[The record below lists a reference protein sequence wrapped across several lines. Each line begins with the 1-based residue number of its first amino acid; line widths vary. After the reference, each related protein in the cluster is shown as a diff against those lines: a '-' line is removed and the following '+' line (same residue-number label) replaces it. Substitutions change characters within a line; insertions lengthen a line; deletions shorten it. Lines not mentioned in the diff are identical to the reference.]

1 MRRLAIITVA
11 VCATLFCL
19 FLIWV
24 FRPVLWL
31 FGGSLAIS
39 AALRP
44 LVQRLEARGTGRGAA
59 ILAWYLVILAGLIVG
74 VLIFGLGVA
83 SEITEAA
90 GLVPRLYEETR
101 NAWLNGGSDLQKT
114 VARGLPN
121 FADLLRDPATGAG
134 LTLLGGTLA
143 GITGGLIGNLVFLIA
158 VLCLAYYWLMEV
170 THFERLWLSL
180 LPVGARVRAREIWR
194 NAEAAVGAYIRATVV
209 AVSLAALLLLALY
222 EMVSLPFAATMALLG
237 GLGHI
242 VPRLGPAV
250 ALLIALLAA
259 AMISPLEMLLVLIGG
274 GAILFGT
281 HKFAVRSMQNEALKV
296 NPLLQVL
303 VLLALADLGGLWLM
317 IFAPPLA
324 ALIQVLY
331 ASLLA
336 SATDRRQQESAFDLL
351 IERLER
357 LQGLADEENLE
368 LKSTLRRSNELI
380 QQAQMLLDN
389 GNGKEMKRHAR

>member
-1 MRRLAIITVA
+1 MKRLAIITLTI
-11 VCATLFCL
+11 CATLLCL
-19 FLIWV
+19 FLVWV

-44 LVQRLEARGTGRGAA
+44 LVQRLETRGIGRGGG
-59 ILAWYLVILAGLIVG
+59 ILIWYLVLLAGLVVG
-74 VLIFGLGVA
+74 VLIFGLGVS
-83 SEITEAA
+83 SEVFSAA
-90 GLVPRLYEETR
+90 ELLPRLYQETR
-101 NAWLNGGSDLQKT
+101 DVWLREGSELQRT
-114 VARGLPN
+114 IARGLPN
-121 FADLLRDPATGAG
+121 FADLLQDPAAGAG
-134 LTLLGGTLA
+134 LSLLGGTLA
-143 GITGGLIGNLVFLIA
+143 GLASGVIGQLVFLIA

-180 LPVGARVRAREIWR
+180 LPVGVRVRAREIWR
-194 NAEAAVGAYIRATVV
+194 NAEVAVGAYIRATVV
-209 AVSLAALLLLALY
+209 AVSLASLLLLALY
-222 EMVSLPFAATMALLG
+222 ELVSLPFAATLALAG

-250 ALLIALLAA
+250 ALLLALLAA
-259 AMISPLEMLLVLIGG
+259 AMISPLEVVLVLIGG
-274 GAILFGT
+274 GAIQLLT

-303 VLLALADLGGLWLM
+303 LLLALADLGGLWLM
-317 IFAPPLA
+317 VFAPPLA

-336 SATDRRQQESAFDLL
+336 TTTDRRPQESAFDLL

-357 LQGLADEENLE
+357 LQGLADDDNLE
-368 LKSTLRRSNELI
+368 LKSTLRRSSDLI
-380 QQAQMLLDN
+380 NQAQALLD
-389 GNGKEMKRHAR
+389 GGGAYERAKQKS